1 MSLFLQHIDACLPVT
16 ALKAFGWA
24 DKRFVFE
31 GQGPHFRVV
40 DDATGVVSAQIQPFK
55 RNNVHGFITLNQRP
69 TDHGTGHVQMIVWGG
84 ISVRA
89 INLVMGPGTEVSL
102 SASSAEFYAPDWI
115 MSGCASAENG
125 HHGAF
130 MITANNA
137 IIGLEVINSEDSK
150 KETVISI
157 HQLATSVK
165 SILYSAHVIALS
177 PSHILM
183 ASGTVF
189 GEIIVWSCFLQGSE
203 LRQANAIASIHHF
216 FTGHDGSIFDVRIS
230 PQIASLNG
238 GQFGRLLASCSD
250 DRTVRIWDISDCE
263 RKTAQDPSAYS
274 TDGYDLR
281 STGFGPVE
289 EGEQGVGSES
299 CVAQAFGHIARI
311 WGVHFRSIQH
321 DDQTGMGLVSRG
333 EDSTCIMWDLTWKS
347 TSTGATQYQLKQTYS
362 LHPHYGKHIWSLD
375 LCRLGSETIVY
386 TGGADGALKSFA
398 IEENDDRYRGNNNF
412 MVEQPS
418 SLQKRP
424 HKSQGLKASAFV
436 SHDCLLGSSAQGQV
450 QLGYL
455 KGTET
460 NITWK
465 ELCIQPELASWVLM
479 TSEPRKGLALI
490 SNARGLIRLY
500 NHSTKSIVEITE
512 LGTRPL
518 NMFFLETQSAETET
532 SDPSKGFTFLVCY
545 TAEEKVTLVTVSDME
560 SDCPSVELSTI
571 GVPPSFVAAS
581 AALIFSGQYLA
592 VGSKGGGLAIFE
604 TFDTDIGSRPVLLDR
619 RVHGKEFVNHL
630 SLVSSV
636 TQEHGS
642 SVEYLLSCGRDGTYC
657 VHKLE
662 LCKDREEAVSMQIV
676 HRTASL
682 VGGNIEGG
690 YFDKMTG
697 HFMLYGFRSQDF
709 VLRNESKLTDVVS
722 IASGGFRR
730 AWAFHPGTKDSDA
743 LFTWRDQGALQ
754 TTRIRHDARCLL
766 RAGAHGRELKSVD
779 VFNPIGGGQSLIATG
794 AEDTTVRLFKSAP
807 SMTATSKTAFECL
820 RVLDTHRSGI
830 QQVTWSKD
838 GRFLF
843 TSAAYEEFFVWK
855 ISEVPSFGIATKLI
869 AASPKDDADS
879 DLRVPSFD
887 ILEVEDH
894 DGEQSFI
901 VCLALANS
909 TLKIF
914 HFSPSNEGQFTL
926 LASGRYTTNCLTQ
939 AHFLVKNLS
948 VSLITAA
955 TDGHFT
961 LWDLTSIL
969 EPFYT
974 ITNASLKAKKP
985 LDGSSFSPENIA
997 CENRYQ
1003 IHSNSIKSLE
1013 LVPISETTT
1022 LIVAGGDDNSI
1033 SVSRLMTT
1041 PDSSVSAQVATV
1053 SIPDAH
1059 AAAVT
1064 AVKVLSSHVSQDI
1077 ASNTGFTSI
1086 TVASSGNDHR
1096 IKIWLITLDPTQLG
1110 TQGIKVEFLLNRY
1123 SSVADVSSLGLIH
1136 GSEHD
1141 VSAETDDIGLTEKPK
1156 LVVGGVGMEMFG
1168 VKL

>member
-1 MSLFLQHIDACLPVT
+1 MSLSLQHIDACLPVT
-16 ALKAFGWA
+16 ALKAFGW
-24 DKRFVFE
+24 DDRRFVFE
-31 GQGPHFRVV
+31 GQGSFFRVIN
-40 DDATGVVSAQIQPFK
+40 DATGVVSAQIQAFK
-55 RNNVHGFITLNQRP
+55 RNNVHGFITLNQRSQ
-69 TDHGTGHVQMIVWGG
+69 DHGTGRVQVIVWGG
-84 ISVRA
+84 RSVRA
-89 INLVMGPGTEVSL
+89 IDLLMGPGAEVSL
-102 SASSAEFYAPDWI
+102 SISSAEFLAPDWI

-137 IIGLEVINSEDSK
+137 IIGLELLDCGNSAR
-150 KETVISI
+150 ETVISI
-157 HQLATSVK
+157 QQLATSVK

-177 PSHILM
+177 PSHVLM

-189 GEIIVWSCFLQGSE
+189 GEIIVWSCFLNGSE
-203 LRQANAIASIHHF
+203 TRQANAVASIHHF

-230 PQIASLNG
+230 PKIASLNA
-238 GQFGRLLASCSD
+238 GQSGRLLASCSD

-299 CVAQAFGHIARI
+299 CVVQAFGHIARI

-333 EDSTCIMWDLTWKS
+333 EDSTCIMWDLSWQS
-347 TSTGATQYQLKQTYS
+347 TSAGPTQYQLSQASS

-375 LCRLGSETIVY
+375 LCRIGSETIVY

-398 IEENDDRYRGNNNF
+398 IEENDDLFRGNKRSTL
-412 MVEQPS
+412 EQPS
-418 SLQKRP
+418 ALRKKP
-424 HKSQGLKASAFV
+424 HKSEGLKASAFV
-436 SHDCLLGSSAQGQV
+436 SHDCLLGSSAQGQI

-455 KGTET
+455 NGTET

-465 ELCIQPELASWVLM
+465 ELCIEPELGSWVLM
-479 TSEPRKGLALI
+479 ASEPRKGLALI

-500 NHSTKSIVEITE
+500 NHSTKSIVKITE

-518 NMFFLETQSAETET
+518 NLFFLEAHSPEIET
-532 SDPSKGFTFLVCY
+532 SSKGFMFLVCY
-545 TAEEKVTLVTVSDME
+545 TAEEKITLVTVSDRN
-560 SDCPSVELSTI
+560 SDSPNVETSTI

-581 AALIFSGQYLA
+581 AALVFNGQYLA

-604 TFDTDIGSRPVLLDR
+604 TFDVDKGSRPVLLDR

-630 SLVSSV
+630 SLISSIAG
-636 TQEHGS
+636 ENGS
-642 SVEYLLSCGRDGTYC
+642 IFEYLLSCGRDGTYC

-662 LCKDREEAVSMQIV
+662 LREDRQDPVSMQIV

-690 YFDKMTG
+690 YFDKTTG
-697 HFMLYGFRSQDF
+697 QFMLYGFRSQDF

-730 AWAFHPGTKDSDA
+730 AWAFHPGTKESDA

-779 VFNPIGGGQSLIATG
+779 VFNPIGEDQPLLATG
-794 AEDTTVRLFKSAP
+794 AEDTTVRLFRSAP
-807 SMTATSKTAFECL
+807 STTASSKTAFECL

-830 QQVTWSKD
+830 QQVRWSKD
-838 GRFLF
+838 GRYLF
-843 TSAAYEEFFVWK
+843 TSAAYEEFFVWR

-869 AASPKDDADS
+869 AASPKDDANS
-879 DLRVPSFD
+879 DLRIPSFD

-894 DGEQSFI
+894 DGEQSFL

-914 HFSPSNEGQFTL
+914 HFSPSDEGNFTL

-939 AHFLVKNLS
+939 AHFLVKNSS
-948 VSLITAA
+948 VSLISAA

-961 LWDLTSIL
+961 FWDLTSTL
-969 EPFYT
+969 DPFYT
-974 ITNASLKAKKP
+974 ITHSTLKAKKP
-985 LDGSSFSPENIA
+985 FDGSSFSPENIT
-997 CENRYQ
+997 CESRYL

-1013 LVPISETTT
+1013 LIPISDTNTV
-1022 LIVAGGDDNSI
+1022 IVAGGDDNSI
-1033 SVSRLMTT
+1033 SVSLLT
-1041 PDSSVSAQVATV
+1041 SSSDPSLSAQVTTV

-1064 AVKVLSSHVSQDI
+1064 AVKVLSQQVSRDVI
-1077 ASNTGFTSI
+1077 SNTESAKI

-1096 IKIWLITLDPTQLG
+1096 VKIWSITVDPKQLG
-1110 TQGIKVEFLLNRY
+1110 TRGITVEFLLDRY

-1136 GSEHD
+1136 GSGRD
-1141 VSAETDDIGLTEKPK
+1141 LSAETDVSSLKENQPK
-1156 LVVGGVGMEMFG
+1156 IVVGGVGMEMFG